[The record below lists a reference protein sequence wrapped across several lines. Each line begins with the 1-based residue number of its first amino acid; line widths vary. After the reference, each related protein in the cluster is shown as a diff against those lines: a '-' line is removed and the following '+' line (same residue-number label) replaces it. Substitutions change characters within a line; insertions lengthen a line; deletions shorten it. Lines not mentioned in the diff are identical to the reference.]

1 MFILD
6 HGECSSW
13 SEYEDQYEIE
23 FTSGSSRENNMEIGK
38 AIGAILL
45 YETMLI
51 ITTNCRVRTFR
62 MFCHS
67 CHDERLSL
75 KRAQIYVWTNFLVVI
90 SIFPIG
96 MNLMGLFVEEL
107 PFTGNPVFDLLHS
120 LFWVPMVIQLWFTL
134 FKIRPFTRMLSF
146 KERIVDFLN
155 FMYLAMLMYE
165 INLILY
171 SYQFLFEQNWAIGGS
186 LLIVTVVAGVM
197 ITRALSKLK
206 VFQWPDSYS

>member
-1 MFILD
+1 
-6 HGECSSW
+6 
-13 SEYEDQYEIE
+13 
-23 FTSGSSRENNMEIGK
+23 MEIGK
-38 AIGAILL
+38 AISAILL

-51 ITTNCRVRTFR
+51 ISTNCRVRTFR
-62 MFCHS
+62 MFCQP
-67 CHDERLSL
+67 CYDERLSL

-134 FKIRPFTRMLSF
+134 IKIRPSTRMLSF
-146 KERIVDFLN
+146 KERTVDILN
-155 FMYLAMLMYE
+155 FLYLAMLMYE

-171 SYQFLFEQNWAIGGS
+171 SYQFLFEQNWALGGS